1 MHTCLH
7 SYMLPYPAYILP
19 NTLKALHTCLH
30 SYMLQ
35 YPAYI
40 LPNTPSHISTLFSST
55 GSPLSVIHHLG
66 LGVWSFL
73 ASPAQG
79 LKESTQGGGL
89 NLPRLLDGL
98 LEGCSSL
105 ASNVALAVS
114 TATSKTTETAR
125 RGLISLGL
133 DKLEAT
139 GCHTVLP
146 RTLSLFNLDF
156 RLPIP
161 CLCMLALLG
170 VCFSLTCC
178 YSALLDLVSLPK
190 SHHAQPPVI
199 MLQSISSQTITK
211 YKT

>member
-1 MHTCLH
+1 MHLQSLH
-7 SYMLPYPAYILP
+7 HTADIQLHAGRYIPTPFGLDCKSALPTSSLAVVHSASMFLPAEISD
-19 NTLKALHTCLH
+19 AVQHTT
-30 SYMLQ
+30 SANA
-35 YPAYI
+35 PWSVI
-40 LPNTPSHISTLFSST
+40 T

-89 NLPRLLDGL
+89 NLPRLLDGFV
-98 LEGCSSL
+98 EGCSSL

-139 GCHTVLP
+139 GQSTSVPSLLP
-146 RTLSLFNLDF
+146 S
-156 RLPIP
+156 
-161 CLCMLALLG
+161 
-170 VCFSLTCC
+170 
-178 YSALLDLVSLPK
+178 
-190 SHHAQPPVI
+190 QP
-199 MLQSISSQTITK
+199 
-211 YKT
+211 